1 MWSELR
7 EFYEGEM
14 QALDNLIAVL
24 IVHDAVVV
32 DEIRS
37 IMRKDI
43 IHKILGIYRLKFA
56 VFASLFCLTHIELG
70 CIEQYSLLES
80 VRPFHLHFHAELPAS
95 DICAE
100 YIHYGVLSPFE
111 LRHKFCRQILYLV
124 YLLFFAE
131 WQEGVQK
138 TDQSF
143 RMIAEYLLERKVDLS
158 TS

>member
-1 MWSELR
+1 MRSELR
-7 EFYEGEM
+7 EFNEGEM
-14 QALDNLIAVL
+14 QALDDLIAVL

-43 IHKILGIYRLKFA
+43 IYQVERIHWLQFA
-56 VFASLFCLTHIELG
+56 VFSALFSLTHIEFG
-70 CIEQYSLLES
+70 CIEQYALLES
-80 VRPFHLHFHAELPAS
+80 IRPFHLHFHAELPAS

-100 YIHYGVLSPFE
+100 YIHYGVLAPFE
-111 LRHKFCRQILYLV
+111 LGHKFCRQILDFV
-124 YLLFFAE
+124 YLLLVAE

-143 RMIAEYLLERKVDLS
+143 RMIAEYLLERKVCLRI
-158 TS
+158 